1 MLPKCYKI
9 YKDDNEFKTEQTKTQ
24 NTKRQKAS
32 FAEELVVN
40 ADKYKAVLNKI
51 MTTHD

>member
-1 MLPKCYKI
+1 MTTNSKQ
-9 YKDDNEFKTEQTKTQ
+9 NRQKTQ